1 MDILRKAVWFMESLV
16 SSVAGCVKYLILVFV
31 VITLVD
37 VVLRYFFNAPTLWAR
52 ELVALLFGPMWIL
65 TGAYLL
71 VTDEQVRMDL
81 VFHRFSA
88 RKKAVFDLITFTLF
102 FFYFGT
108 MAYYGWQDWWSC
120 FINEELSR
128 SVWRPVLWPFK
139 LAIPVGISLLL
150 LAGMA
155 KYIRDLYVAITGRD
169 WNGN

>member
-1 MDILRKAVWFMESLV
+1 MDILKKIVWFTDSLGIA
-16 SSVAGCVKYLILVFV
+16 VAKYVKWLVLVFV
-31 VITLVD
+31 VITIFD
-37 VVLRYFFNAPTLWAR
+37 VCLRYFFQSPTLWAR

-71 VTDEQVRMDL
+71 ITDEQVRMDL
-81 VFHRFSA
+81 VFHRFSN
-88 RKKAVFDLITFTLF
+88 RKKAIFDLVTFTLF

-108 MAYYGWQDWWSC
+108 IVFYGWQDWYTS
-120 FINEELSR
+120 FIYNEHTR

-139 LAIPVGISLLL
+139 LAIPVGVSLLL
-150 LAGMA
+150 VAGVG

>member
-155 KYIRDLYVAITGRD
+155 KYIRDLYVAFTGRD